1 MFWKLAIKKN
11 REALTQIVAGLFVL
25 VGWNAGKD
33 QQGDTP
39 SPHGRFDK
47 PITLG
52 PISFRRL
59 AKALRTIEAALR
71 RLIVLYS
78 NTENL
83 TPSSDA
89 TAQRPLPDFA
99 AFNEKALGRAPT
111 FNLFD
116 PRKPLTF
123 FDENELAADHAG
135 RNCEPEADT
144 IAMPSAKRSAALLQR
159 LIAVDR
165 ALKTLPQ
172 QTKRLVA
179 VLERRKSA
187 PPGPGKVPPIRPGI
201 PPGFR
206 QRGAQ
211 EEDRV
216 LRECHGLLRDWQS
229 SPP

>member
-59 AKALRTIEAALR
+59 AKALRTI
-71 RLIVLYS
+71 VLYVQ
-78 NTENL
+78 TQNL
-83 TPSSDA
+83 TPSGKVE
-89 TAQRPLPDFA
+89 AQRPLPDFA
-99 AFNEKALGRAPT
+99 AFNEKAPGRAPA

-116 PRKPLTF
+116 PRKPLTV
-123 FDENELAADHAG
+123 FDESKLSADDAG
-135 RNCEPEADT
+135 RTCEPEAD
-144 IAMPSAKRSAALLQR
+144 IILMPSAKRSAALLQR
-159 LIAVDR
+159 LAAVDR

-172 QTKRLVA
+172 QAKRLVS
-179 VLERRKSA
+179 VMEKRKSA
-187 PPGPGKVPPIRPGI
+187 PAGPGKVPPIRPGI

-206 QRGAQ
+206 ERGAQ